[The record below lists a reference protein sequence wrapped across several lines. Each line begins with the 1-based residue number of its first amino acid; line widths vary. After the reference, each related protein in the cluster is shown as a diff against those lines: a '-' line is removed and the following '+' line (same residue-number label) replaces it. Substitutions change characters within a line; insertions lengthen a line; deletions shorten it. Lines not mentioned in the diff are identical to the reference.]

1 MQNNKYAYLV
11 ESSEGI
17 DTNFCQEIHD
27 LRERHRKWAETLQQK
42 TQVSCLCE
50 ICVGGRGRD
59 YREAAPS
66 VGCRNNSSLFRLWYS
81 RIYRWRMIIRNY
93 CCACSIKMMI
103 SITFSKR
110 SIKKQQGG
118 WRDTQQLLIE
128 SRPYRV
134 LELETKLS
142 DLSGQVY
149 QQEELQNKVKRLN
162 EELLF
167 WYVLSWRVAYILIPR
182 KGDKRKETLRPI
194 LLKWKA

>member
-1 MQNNKYAYLV
+1 
-11 ESSEGI
+11 
-17 DTNFCQEIHD
+17 
-27 LRERHRKWAETLQQK
+27 
-42 TQVSCLCE
+42 
-50 ICVGGRGRD
+50 
-59 YREAAPS
+59 
-66 VGCRNNSSLFRLWYS
+66 
-81 RIYRWRMIIRNY
+81 
-93 CCACSIKMMI
+93 MI

-167 WYVLSWRVAYILIPR
+167 WYVLS
-182 KGDKRKETLRPI
+182 
-194 LLKWKA
+194 